1 MQQLLVALQFY
12 ATGSFERV
20 IGDTF
25 GVSVFAA
32 CTVLH
37 MVSRAIARGKGRF
50 ISIPANL
57 QEVKEK
63 CYETAGFPGVVGAI
77 DCVWNA
83 MASVNRK
90 QYYSI
95 NVQAICNCKATILN
109 IVARWP
115 GSTHDCRVFENSL
128 IAEKFR
134 NGNIDGILVGD
145 SGFLHPR
152 TVPERR
158 YNNAQRKTR
167 GVI

>member
-57 QEVKEK
+57 QEVKGK

-77 DCVWNA
+77 DCV
-83 MASVNRK
+83 
-90 QYYSI
+90 
-95 NVQAICNCKATILN
+95 
-109 IVARWP
+109 
-115 GSTHDCRVFENSL
+115 
-128 IAEKFR
+128 
-134 NGNIDGILVGD
+134 
-145 SGFLHPR
+145 
-152 TVPERR
+152 
-158 YNNAQRKTR
+158 
-167 GVI
+167 